1 MRRPVAVAVLVLA
14 LVAGGGAAWARDLHT
29 GATAAA
35 QSRDRVAAAV
45 VAGEH
50 DEQSAA
56 GLADRSSGLVAQGLL
71 DDSARALAWAIPGAQ
86 AVLDAS
92 AGKVA
97 DDTVR
102 QQLAAVIAQAQGAVV
117 VAVAPVRADQLTARL
132 SSASTAVSAAEQ
144 AWQADQAAKA
154 AATAARASARPSVA
168 ATPTPVD
175 SCTTT
180 YNGPPF
186 YTSVPQVSG
195 SGANGDIPASA
206 MTELT
211 WAGKDQ
217 KGSGYWLLAGAAAA
231 LTRLDVAFQAQF
243 GQHLDID
250 LAYRNLETQREM
262 YAALGPQVAATPGTS
277 HHGLGTAIDVP
288 EWPCEYGR
296 STPERDW
303 LVVHGPAYGWYP
315 DPNEYWHFDYR
326 G

>member
-1 MRRPVAVAVLVLA
+1 MRRPVVVVVLVAA
-14 LVAGGGAAWARDLHT
+14 LIAGGGTAWARDLHT

-56 GLADRSSGLVAQGLL
+56 GLADRSSGLVAHGLL
-71 DDSARALAWAIPGAQ
+71 DDHARALAQAIPVAQ
-86 AVLDAS
+86 AVLDTS
-92 AGKVA
+92 SGKVA

-102 QQLAAVIAQAQGAVV
+102 QQLAAAIAQAHGAVAA
-117 VAVAPVRADQLTARL
+117 AVAPARADELTARL
-132 SSASTAVSAAEQ
+132 SSASTAVAAAQQ

-154 AATAARASARPSVA
+154 AARASAA

-175 SCTTT
+175 SCKST

-186 YTSVPQVSG
+186 YTSVPNAIA
-195 SGANGDIPASA
+195 SGANGDLPASA

-211 WAGKDQ
+211 WAGKDPQ
-217 KGSGYWLLAGAAAA
+217 GNGYWLLTAAAAA
-231 LTRLDVAFQAQF
+231 LTRLDVAFQTQF
-243 GQHLDID
+243 GHHIAID
-250 LAYRNLETQREM
+250 LAYRDLQTQKDM
-262 YAALGPQVAATPGTS
+262 YAALGPKVAAIPGKS

-288 EWPCEYGR
+288 ELPCQYGR

-303 LVVHGPAYGWYP
+303 LVTHGPAYGWYA
-315 DPNEYWHFDYR
+315 DPGEYWHFDYR